1 MKLTLAS
8 FVLTFSSVKAFAPSN
23 SPNVVRSD
31 TSLDAE
37 RRVVVTGMGITSCIG
52 NTLEEVTES
61 LKEAKS
67 GIEFSELY
75 EEKGMKS
82 NVCGRPSFTDAD
94 FKELI
99 PKQSLRF
106 MGTNAKYAYIALKD
120 AIENSGLKPEEY
132 EENPRIA
139 SILGQ
144 GGTSIPDIT
153 ETVDAVN
160 SGAKRWKNKVGPFRV
175 TKSMGSTVSAVLS
188 TAFKLQG
195 PSYSISSA
203 CSTGA
208 HCIGTGFEQIL
219 LNKSDVAMCG
229 AGEAEDWGFTA
240 MFDCMGALSTSYND
254 TPKKASRAFDKSR
267 DGFVIAGG
275 GGVVVLEELEHAK
288 ARGAKIYAE
297 LVGYGANSDGYDM
310 VAPSGVGGERCMKI
324 AMDEANMRAGE
335 KPVEYINTHGTS
347 TPVGDVMELAA
358 IKRRFDEEGYQPN
371 VGSTKSLSGHA
382 LGAAGVHETI
392 YTILMMNNDFMA
404 ESANIEDLVDEAEGM
419 KITTERQDGPF
430 KRAMSNSFGF
440 GGTNCA
446 LVFDKYEE

>member
-1 MKLTLAS
+1 LSETHVGYLLIA
-8 FVLTFSSVKAFAPSN
+8 
-23 SPNVVRSD
+23 PNVVRSD

-61 LKEAKS
+61 LKEAKC

-82 NVCGRPSFTDAD
+82 NVCGRPSLTDAD

-120 AIENSGLKPEEY
+120 AIEDSGLKPEEY

-219 LNKSDVAMCG
+219 LNKSDIAMCG
-229 AGEAEDWGFTA
+229 AGKCF
-240 MFDCMGALSTSYND
+240 
-254 TPKKASRAFDKSR
+254 
-267 DGFVIAGG
+267 
-275 GGVVVLEELEHAK
+275 
-288 ARGAKIYAE
+288 
-297 LVGYGANSDGYDM
+297 
-310 VAPSGVGGERCMKI
+310 
-324 AMDEANMRAGE
+324 
-335 KPVEYINTHGTS
+335 
-347 TPVGDVMELAA
+347 
-358 IKRRFDEEGYQPN
+358 
-371 VGSTKSLSGHA
+371 
-382 LGAAGVHETI
+382 
-392 YTILMMNNDFMA
+392 
-404 ESANIEDLVDEAEGM
+404 
-419 KITTERQDGPF
+419 
-430 KRAMSNSFGF
+430 
-440 GGTNCA
+440 
-446 LVFDKYEE
+446 